1 MILLFILFGC
11 ILGLT
16 VSQKEIEYDLNYS
29 GANGTGTANYP
40 PLTRITRTS
49 FYPSG
54 FCTLPW
60 YAGIN
65 SYTRYNCQQNCLLQP
80 GTNVPTSEIVK
91 VNCNPGYGPPSN
103 TQYDAYYTCVSGNW
117 FYKEPQCI
125 KLCPALKQE
134 HLNIECIY
142 GLEPVSCYN
151 YMRPGTVAKFR
162 CDEFYQA
169 SYDTFSYSDRSTCLP
184 EGRWSEKLPTCS
196 LVCGKVNQVNKVDPT
211 LLYANKTR
219 YGEYPWHVA
228 IYTFDTNRYK
238 YICGGSLIAENFVLT
253 AAHCMFNP
261 NAYYAAF
268 TKSSLKVA
276 VGKGKRDYYIQ
287 ERYQVNS
294 DVVNIIVPETYVGD
308 GTRYAED
315 IALLETEVSFVFN
328 HFVLPVCLDRFG
340 VVKFHKDIKGT
351 IIGWGYTENNTVS
364 DDLLEV
370 RLPIMPIVQC
380 REMFRDFIQFLTTDK
395 YCVIHQNGS
404 GIGLGDSGG
413 GMTFDVSGQHYVRG
427 IVSIKKTDST
437 LFSAFTNVST
447 YMQWIYDS
455 MKNRQVPANID
466 KICENWK
473 RNQVCMNNEPV
484 LVSNRKLAVA
494 KPRILKYMA
503 YIARRDAVDGKTPWI
518 QCIGVLI
525 SDRWVLTADCI
536 GIHADR
542 IVDRPEMVILGDADV
557 FSTMDDSRPQ
567 IKKIIDIILHPHYK
581 PTPSSSSFSTQP
593 PYLALLKLDSPI
605 IFDEYV
611 APACLHTSAKIPVE
625 QVVLTGRAFV
635 FDMNKLL
642 ISVRMLVTGSFVND
656 TSGGIP
662 SMNQVNT
669 LADNSATN
677 VYDIWRT
684 FVGAPMT
691 FTLDGGCTWTL
702 IGTVLEPNPCDQRD
716 LNTCTVR
723 SISNQRHFTVLEYL
737 PWIKSVVWPDI

>member
-29 GANGTGTANYP
+29 GANGTGRTNYP
-40 PLTRITRTS
+40 PLTRITRNF

-54 FCTLPW
+54 YCTLPW
-60 YAGIN
+60 YAGIT

-80 GTNVPTSEIVK
+80 GTPVPTSEIVK
-91 VNCNPGYGPPSN
+91 VNCDLGYGPPSN

-125 KLCPALKQE
+125 KLCPALKQK
-134 HLNIECIY
+134 HLNIECSY

-162 CDEFYQA
+162 CDELYQA
-169 SYDTFSYSDRSTCLP
+169 SYDTFSYSDRATCLP

-228 IYTFDTNRYK
+228 IYTFDKNRYK

-294 DVVNIIVPETYVGD
+294 DVVNIIIPETYVGD

-340 VVKFHKDIKGT
+340 VVKFHEDIKGT
-351 IIGWGYTENNTVS
+351 IAGWGYTENNTVS

-380 REMFRDFIQFLTTDK
+380 REMFRNFIQFLTTDK

-437 LFSAFTNVST
+437 LFSAFTNVSI

-455 MKNRQVPANID
+455 MKNRHIPATID
-466 KICENWK
+466 KFCENWK
-473 RNQVCMNNEPV
+473 RNKVCMNNESVV
-484 LVSNRKLAVA
+484 LANERVAPA
-494 KPRILKYMA
+494 KPRLFKYMA
-503 YIARRDAVDGKTPWI
+503 FIGRPTAVNPSNPWI
-518 QCIGVLI
+518 DCIGALI

-536 GIHADR
+536 
-542 IVDRPEMVILGDADV
+542 
-557 FSTMDDSRPQ
+557 
-567 IKKIIDIILHPHYK
+567 LH
-581 PTPSSSSFSTQP
+581 
-593 PYLALLKLDSPI
+593 
-605 IFDEYV
+605 
-611 APACLHTSAKIPVE
+611 
-625 QVVLTGRAFV
+625 
-635 FDMNKLL
+635 NK
-642 ISVRMLVTGSFVND
+642 
-656 TSGGIP
+656 
-662 SMNQVNT
+662 
-669 LADNSATN
+669 
-677 VYDIWRT
+677 
-684 FVGAPMT
+684 
-691 FTLDGGCTWTL
+691 
-702 IGTVLEPNPCDQRD
+702 
-716 LNTCTVR
+716 R
-723 SISNQRHFTVLEYL
+723 SCFG
-737 PWIKSVVWPDI
+737 